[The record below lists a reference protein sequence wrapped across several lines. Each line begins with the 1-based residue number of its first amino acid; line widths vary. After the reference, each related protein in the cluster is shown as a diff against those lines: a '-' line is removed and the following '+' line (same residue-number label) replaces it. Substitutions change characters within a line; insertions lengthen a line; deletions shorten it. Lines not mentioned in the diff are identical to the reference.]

1 MAERE
6 EIICHVTKLLDSE
19 QFSSSPSL
27 AKLLAFCVNTTLA
40 GEEQSLKE
48 TTIGVSVFGRPPGYD
63 TKLDPIV
70 RVNAMRLRQKLELFY
85 QNGGESQEVQI
96 TIPKGTYIPR
106 FERRAVEEPLVAPT
120 PASPVPTIED
130 AQPTTPLPP
139 GQTSER
145 KSRWIWVLLALLL
158 LLAVASATL
167 FLWRRDAKSSPR
179 QSSASSLHVV

>member
-40 GEEQSLKE
+40 GEQESLKE

-70 RVNAMRLRQKLELFY
+70 RVNARRLRQKLELFY
-85 QNGGESQEVQI
+85 QTGGSHEVQI
-96 TIPKGTYIPR
+96 TIPKGTYVPR
-106 FERRAVEEPLVAPT
+106 FERR
-120 PASPVPTIED
+120 SC
-130 AQPTTPLPP
+130 
-139 GQTSER
+139 
-145 KSRWIWVLLALLL
+145 
-158 LLAVASATL
+158 ATQDL
-167 FLWRRDAKSSPR
+167 D
-179 QSSASSLHVV
+179 